1 MHATD
6 TAALKPSRS
15 SSTTFVCQLILLSHL
30 RLITLIIILTD
41 VEIEVSVTQ
50 RVKKF
55 QMDQK
60 KIGRGKHNN

>member
-15 SSTTFVCQLILLSHL
+15 SSTFVCQLILLSHL
-30 RLITLIIILTD
+30 TLIIILTD

-50 RVKKF
+50 RVKKNSNGP
-55 QMDQK
+55 QK
-60 KIGRGKHNN
+60 NWPRKTQ